1 MDVVPRS
8 ANENDTHV
16 RAGWAHALSSAER
29 WFERRPTL
37 VFVLIWLAFD
47 SLLNARYPG
56 QEPAFWYLIPSI
68 DVIVIF
74 LCFLLGGQFNWQVPK
89 VARGVLVAWFFVVRF
104 LRFGDGLQL
113 RYYGQPFTLYTDL
126 VLVPELVRFAFA
138 TLSWWRFGLLAIGVG
153 ALLACFFI
161 GCYRALGYAERYLHG
176 ARNGLVF
183 GGLAAAAFVV
193 TWLTGHRLEYD
204 ALYPEYAALYRGGF
218 AASAM
223 PRLRH
228 ELEFL
233 LNVYWKQ
240 ADEAR
245 VIASTE
251 ERLSSMPTDL
261 AKLAG
266 KNVHLILI
274 ESYGQTVL
282 DRPLFVDSMRATF
295 DSFESELGARGY
307 SIVSDV
313 LDSPTYG
320 GHSWLAHATL
330 GTGVRTANQLD
341 YEVVCAKKPKAMAR
355 FFRDAGY
362 RTVVAQPGT
371 TRPWPKGEFFGFDQ
385 KYYLWNF
392 DYVGPR
398 YAWATMPDQYVLD
411 FVRRRELSAA
421 QHPLF
426 IQYIL
431 VTSHAPWS
439 DLPPLIDDWSR
450 VQNGDIYN
458 HVAATH
464 YPIVW
469 PTFANASGAYIDSIK
484 YDFEVLKRYLS
495 DYIVDDSLLIILGDH
510 QPVAE
515 VNGHTPAHGVPIH
528 VLSRDPKLLAPF
540 IARGYTPGLRPHR
553 TGKRPGLEQ
562 FLPDFLADFSSTAPL
577 QSPNAPRRPDSR

>member
-1 MDVVPRS
+1 MKATQPSRLAVLRML
-8 ANENDTHV
+8 
-16 RAGWAHALSSAER
+16 ALRGPLLFRPVAL
-29 WFERRPTL
+29 WFARRPTL
-37 VFVLIWLAFD
+37 VFVLIWLIFD
-47 SLLNARYPG
+47 VLLNARYPG
-56 QEPAFWYLIPSI
+56 EEPAFWYLVPST

-74 LCFLLGGQFNWQVPK
+74 LLFLLGGQFNWQLPR
-89 VARGVLVAWFFVVRF
+89 ALRGALVAWCFVVRF

-113 RYYGQPFTLYTDL
+113 RYYNQPFSLYTDL
-126 VLVPELVRFAFA
+126 ALVPELVRFAFA
-138 TLSWWRFGLLAIGVG
+138 TLRWWQFGLLAIGVV
-153 ALLACFFI
+153 ALLAGFFI

-183 GGLAAAAFVV
+183 GALAGAAFVV
-193 TWLTGHRLEYD
+193 TWLTGH
-204 ALYPEYAALYRGGF
+204 APQYAELYRGGF
-218 AASAM
+218 AASAV
-223 PRLRH
+223 PRVRH
-228 ELEFL
+228 ELQFL

-245 VIASTE
+245 IIARTE
-251 ERLSSMPTDL
+251 ERLASTPADL

-282 DRPLFVDSMRATF
+282 ERPLFVDSVRATF

-330 GTGVRTANQLD
+330 GTGIRTANQLD
-341 YEVVCAKKPKAMAR
+341 YQVVCAKKPKAIAR
-355 FFRDAGY
+355 FFHEAGY
-362 RTVVAQPGT
+362 RTVVLQPGT
-371 TRPWPKGEFFGFDQ
+371 TRPWPNGEFFGFDQ

-392 DYVGPR
+392 DYVGPT

-411 FVRRRELSAA
+411 FARRRELSPARG
-421 QHPLF
+421 PLF
-426 IQYIL
+426 IEYIL
-431 VTSHAPWS
+431 VSSHAPWS

-458 HVAATH
+458 HIEATH

-469 PTFANASGAYIDSIK
+469 PTFTNASGAYIDSIK

-495 DYIVDDSLLIILGDH
+495 DYIKDDSLVIILGDH

-515 VNGHTPAHGVPIH
+515 VNGHSPLHGVPVHI
-528 VLSRDPKLLAPF
+528 LSRDPKLLEPF
-540 IARGYTPGLRPHR
+540 IARGYTAGLRPHR
-553 TGKRPGLEQ
+553 TGNRPGLEQ
-562 FLPDFLADFSSTAPL
+562 FLPDFLEDFSSASAKARSSKAP
-577 QSPNAPRRPDSR
+577 

>member
-1 MDVVPRS
+1 LNVVPQT
-8 ANENDTHV
+8 ANEQDA
-16 RAGWAHALSSAER
+16 RAHAAWARGVSSVAR
-29 WFERRPTL
+29 WFEHRPTL
-37 VFVLIWLAFD
+37 VFVLIWLALD
-47 SLLNARYPG
+47 VVLNARYPG
-56 QEPAFWYLIPSI
+56 EEPAFWYLIPSI
-68 DVIVIF
+68 DVNLIF
-74 LCFLLGGQFNWQVPK
+74 LCFLLGGQFNWQLPK
-89 VARGVLVAWFFVVRF
+89 VVRGALVAWLFVVRF

-138 TLSWWRFGLLAIGVG
+138 TLSWWQFGLLAIAVV
-153 ALLACFFI
+153 ALLTGFFI
-161 GCYRALGYAERYLHG
+161 GCYHALGYAERYLHG
-176 ARNGLVF
+176 PRGGFVF
-183 GGLAAAAFVV
+183 GGFGAAAFVL
-193 TWLTGHRLEYD
+193 TLLTGHSPVYD
-204 ALYPEYAALYRGGF
+204 ALYPKYAALYRGGF

-223 PRLRH
+223 PRLHH

-233 LNVYWKQ
+233 LNVYWKRADQ
-240 ADEAR
+240 ARA
-245 VIASTE
+245 IASTE
-251 ERLSSMPTDL
+251 ARLSSIPTNL

-282 DRPLFVDSMRATF
+282 ERPLFVDSVRATF
-295 DSFESELGARGY
+295 DSFESQLGASGY

-341 YEVVCAKKPKAMAR
+341 YEVVCAKKPKAIAR

-362 RTVVAQPGT
+362 RAVVAQPGT

-392 DYVGPR
+392 DYVGPK

-411 FVRRRELSAA
+411 FIHRRELSAA
-421 QHPLF
+421 QGPLF

-450 VQNGDIYN
+450 VQNGDVYN

-469 PTFANASGAYIDSIK
+469 PTFTNASGAYIDSIK

-495 DYIVDDSLLIILGDH
+495 DYIKDDSLVIILGDH

-515 VNGHTPAHGVPIH
+515 VNGHSPAHGVPIH
-528 VLSRDPKLLAPF
+528 VLSRDPKLLEPF
-540 IARGYTPGLRPHR
+540 IARGYTSGLRAHR
-553 TGKRPGLEQ
+553 TGARPGLEQ
-562 FLPDFLADFSSTAPL
+562 FLPDLLADFSSTAAPAPGSK
-577 QSPNAPRRPDSR
+577 SP